1 MDERGSGVFV
11 TGAVPAPGGALVK
24 NHGMTLSL
32 ALLSKER
39 RFVVRGGMDQQNIC
53 GRGHV
58 MAWCGEMD

>member
-11 TGAVPAPGGALVK
+11 TGAVLAPGGALVK
-24 NHGMTLSL
+24 NHRMTLSL
-32 ALLSKER
+32 ALQSKER
-39 RFVVRGGMDQQNIC
+39 RFIVRGGMDQKHIC